1 MNPEQATPARRA
13 QAQRYTVT
21 VNPARYHEY
30 ARFPMNVILPDGS
43 ELALPEGATG
53 RTVAEKIGPRLAK
66 AALGV
71 TINGEPKDLDT
82 PLRNGDQVGVIT
94 AQSEEGLSLLR
105 HSASHVMAEAVTR
118 VFPGT
123 KVAIGPSIKDGF
135 YYDFDFPETI
145 SEDDLARFQAEI
157 EKSIKEAQ
165 PFQRKVV
172 SRAEA
177 LELFKDEP
185 YKLELIRDL
194 PEGETISTYRHGSF
208 LDLCRGPHVP
218 DTSKIPAVKVLSI
231 AGAYWRGNSENP
243 MLTRIYGTAFP
254 SRKELEEHLARL
266 EMAKQRDHRKVG
278 RELELFS
285 FHDEAPGFPFFHPK
299 GMVVVNALLEYWR
312 REHTAAGYQEIR
324 TPIILD
330 RSLWE
335 RSGHWDNYKDNMYF
349 TKIDDL
355 DFAVKPMNCPGGI
368 LVYRA
373 GQHSYRE
380 FPMRMAEL
388 GLVHRHE
395 LSGVLHGLFRVRAF
409 TQDDAHIYC
418 LPEQV
423 EDEVVGVIELV
434 KRMYRTFGFDKVHME
449 LSTRP
454 AKSIGSAE
462 MWERAEAS
470 LASALARLGLEYQL
484 NPGDG
489 AFYGP
494 KIDFHIEDIMGRT
507 WQCAT
512 CQLDFAMPERFEL
525 EYIGE
530 DNQRHQPVMLHRTVL
545 GSIERFLGIIIEHYG
560 GAFPAWLAPVQA
572 VVIPV
577 ADRHVEY
584 ARGVA
589 AELATAELRVEVDE
603 RTESVGRKIR
613 DNELLKVPFMLIVG
627 DKETAAGTVSMRA
640 RGQGDLGA
648 LSREVAA
655 ATVADESRMP
665 RAGV

>member
-1 MNPEQATPARRA
+1 
-13 QAQRYTVT
+13 
-21 VNPARYHEY
+21 
-30 ARFPMNVILPDGS
+30 MNVILPDGS